1 MNKILF
7 SLISKKGGPTRLK
20 IINELYKSPQN
31 RNELSKKLK
40 IQYRTVI
47 HHMNILL
54 DENIVE
60 KENKKYGRLY
70 FLTEYM
76 YDNEDK
82 FRKFEKQ
89 MEKRHMKE

>member
-7 SLISKKGGPTRLK
+7 SITSKKGGPTRLK

-31 RNELSKKLK
+31 KNQLATKLK

-47 HHMNILL
+47 HHINILL

-60 KENKKYGRLY
+60 GEDKNYGKLY

-76 YDNEDK
+76 YNNEDE

-89 MEKRHMKE
+89 MEKRHMK